1 MMTLDTACRHHPF
14 AVFDLYV
21 QQNTS
26 ASVDPKV
33 VEAMKKANCSLEV
46 KPFEPQSFF
55 EGSPFEAFAR
65 GNLSTLLAGTFNT
78 TQVTNLL
85 RATALWRNG
94 GWYLDTDVVVLRPLT
109 GLQNVVGLAG
119 DADLVNGAV
128 MHLPKQSGLVDALAR
143 EAPVGRWAFSA
154 S

>member
-1 MMTLDTACRHHPF
+1 MTLDTACRHHPF

-109 GLQNVVGLAG
+109 GLQNVVGLGRGRRPGERSG
-119 DADLVNGAV
+119 DAPAQAERLGGCLGAGGSRGP
-128 MHLPKQSGLVDALAR
+128 LGL
-143 EAPVGRWAFSA
+143 
-154 S
+154 